1 MRLPAVPRIPVFH
14 GLKLFWDRV
23 TFSRLTKIYFIFS
36 VLHCIVQVVF
46 QVQAFV
52 ANADAAKFLGGLIVE
67 GNATDP
73 GFAVY
78 NTDLRM
84 CDSVP
89 SSLDASSCTV
99 VWDGHTKATTL
110 PDTDDDAASASIS
123 STGAV
128 TSASATTSILSS
140 ATSSSSS
147 ATSSS
152 SARSSSSIVSSTA
165 VSSASTARSTS
176 SISISSQPV
185 RVVTVTKSVVETTAT
200 GALSTLTV
208 TAAPTFTPKVDL
220 KDDSDS
226 ESDDESDDESDIGEE
241 SDDEEEVA
249 APATPRKRDI
259 VLPETKIRLALN
271 GTSRVNLQGLDGK
284 FEVDLPRK
292 CLYALN
298 WPVDSVENTK
308 REDIAFIAFQ
318 IWLLGMSLVALL
330 NESIPHIVASL
341 LTHILATAWGG
352 FQIFNT
358 EVFHRKFTALTTQG
372 ACGINLLP
380 NYWKDRSNAEIP
392 SLALNCFALLV
403 SAFLSWRLMK
413 TFGWQTFKRVGAS
426 RTINRIYNTVLMLS
440 IAIQLSL
447 FFVGA
452 SAALW
457 IDQVYNGNIGRLTQ
471 SPHVFKAV
479 MITVL
484 ALLIPWLSTGW
495 ISVRKEYRI
504 RMMGFLAVAVLI
516 LVGWATMFIAAT
528 FRWTYATWLFF
539 RLMTTAAVLLT
550 LTTLILGIVCRV
562 NFGKGLTRYL
572 NAQEELTDSEYNS
585 PVEKTYDSEK
595 FAFRLT
601 TSPSRRTRSRSV
613 PGRRSRRQSQMR
625 FSPPRNVGPRF
636 YSGTTLSSD
645 MSNPFVTPTNTE
657 PSLSTGSP
665 SPTLSRQTSRSSQRS
680 TSSTNSAGSQNSAGS
695 VGTTRGKRWV
705 IE

>member
-1 MRLPAVPRIPVFH
+1 MRMPALPHIPAVH

-78 NTDLRM
+78 GTDLRM
-84 CDSVP
+84 CDKVP
-89 SSLDASSCTV
+89 NSLDASSCTV
-99 VWDGHTKATTL
+99 VWDGHTMATPL
-110 PDTDDDAASASIS
+110 PDTVNYAANASIS
-123 STGAV
+123 SSGAV
-128 TSASATTSILSS
+128 ASATTSILSS
-140 ATSSSSS
+140 ATSFSSATSLASAAASSSSAPSSSVVSSTTVSSASTVRSSS
-147 ATSSS
+147 ATS
-152 SARSSSSIVSSTA
+152 VSSK
-165 VSSASTARSTS
+165 
-176 SISISSQPV
+176 PV
-185 RVVTVTKSVVETTAT
+185 RVITVTKSVIETTAT
-200 GALSTLTV
+200 GALSTLTI
-208 TAAPTFTPKVDL
+208 TAAPTATPKVDIQ
-220 KDDSDS
+220 DASDS

-241 SDDEEEVA
+241 SDDEEEDA
-249 APATPRKRDI
+249 ATPHKRDI

-271 GTSRVNLQGLDGK
+271 GTSRVNLQGLGGK

-372 ACGINLLP
+372 ACGVNLLP
-380 NYWKDRSNAEIP
+380 DYWKDRSNAEIP

-403 SAFLSWRLMK
+403 SVFLSWRLMK

-426 RTINRIYNTVLMLS
+426 RTINRVYNLVLMMS
-440 IAIQLSL
+440 ISIQLSL

-457 IDQVYNGNIGRLTQ
+457 IDQVSNGNIGRLTQ
-471 SPHVFKAV
+471 EPHVFKAV

-504 RMMGFLAVAVLI
+504 PMMGFLAVAALI
-516 LVGWATMFIAAT
+516 LVGWATMFVAAT

-539 RLMTTAAVLLT
+539 SLMTTAAVLLT
-550 LTTLILGIVCRV
+550 LTTLILGIVCRI

-595 FAFRLT
+595 FAF
-601 TSPSRRTRSRSV
+601 PSNDDSIPSYSV
-613 PGRRSRRQSQMR
+613 TFGSGQEVPPPSQMR
-625 FSPPRNVGPRF
+625 FSPPRNMGPRF

-645 MSNPFVTPTNTE
+645 TNPFVTPTNTE
-657 PSLSTGSP
+657 PSLSAGSP
-665 SPTLSRQTSRSSQRS
+665 SPTSLSRQTSRASQQS
-680 TSSTNSAGSQNSAGS
+680 TFSTNSAGSQNSAGS
-695 VGTTRGKRWV
+695 GRSKRWV